1 VRGQPGSNSDLNA
14 IDYDPVRLRKNRRRS
29 TTAEEIFAGMGGIEV
44 SSAGTSPDA
53 ECPVSADL
61 LEWADQVFVME
72 QRQRRYLQA
81 HFGSV

>member
-1 VRGQPGSNSDLNA
+1 
-14 IDYDPVRLRKNRRRS
+14 
-29 TTAEEIFAGMGGIEV
+29 MGGIEV